1 MSDER
6 CYIEILNHIAT
17 FYDDYVQLD
26 GHLEDLQDDGFRID
40 ITHGNQDSFSWRSK
54 DLQVLEVDPESVVNL
69 HPVQDLL
76 HNTPWV
82 LTDDGRLRILIEVRD
97 LLDGFPSV
105 TRLGHGTLLHN
116 TWIRERR
123 SARLVNTSVERQLSL
138 QELSDIFT
146 AKSHHAK

>member
-6 CYIEILNHIAT
+6 CYIKILDRIANC
-17 FYDDYVQLD
+17 YDDYVQLD

-116 TWIRERR
+116 IWIRERR
-123 SARLVNTSVERQLSL
+123 STRLVNTSVERQLSL